1 MNASNILS
9 RGERAPDFVLPI
21 RDGTPTR
28 FYACAGGVPTVL
40 IFAEAAD
47 EGVAAFIQALDDR
60 APQQIDAF
68 VIQRSTDIPTG
79 EHTVFA
85 DADDKVRTTY
95 RLSELDAPFFFL
107 LDPNLRVLFAQT
119 IDDPQQAVSGIV
131 RALQSEP
138 RDDAPLEIAAQ
149 APVLLIPNVLNTNIC
164 NTLIHI
170 WETRGNEASGVEQSI
185 RGNRRDILDDTN
197 KKRRDHIV
205 ADEKLMRLLSTT
217 IGRRIMPEIRKA
229 FHFEATRFEGFKIAC
244 YDAAEKG
251 FFRPH
256 RDNLSPATAHRRF
269 ALTLLLNS
277 DYEGGHLTFP
287 EYGPHLYKPGPG
299 NAIIFSCSH
308 LHAVAPVTSGR
319 RFALLSFLFGKNDN
333 RTSRTI

>member
-1 MNASNILS
+1 MNAPNILS

-28 FYACAGGVPTVL
+28 FYARTGGAPTVL
-40 IFAEAAD
+40 IFAEATD
-47 EGVAAFIQALDDR
+47 DRVAAFIHALDAQ
-60 APQQIDAF
+60 APQQIDTF
-68 VIQRSTDIPTG
+68 VIQRSTDIPAR

-85 DADDKVRTTY
+85 DADNKVRTAY
-95 RLSELDAPFFFL
+95 RLLGTETPIAFL
-107 LDPNLRVLFAQT
+107 LDPNLRVLSSLTLEVPQT
-119 IDDPQQAVSGIV
+119 AADEACHIIDTIA
-131 RALQSEP
+131 QSE
-138 RDDAPLEIAAQ
+138 PLEIAAQ
-149 APVLLIPNVLNTNIC
+149 APVLLIPNVLNTDIC

-170 WETRGNEASGVEQSI
+170 WETRGNEATGVEQSI

-244 YDAAEKG
+244 YDAEEKG

-319 RFALLSFLFGKNDN
+319 RFALLSFLFGENDN
-333 RTSRTI
+333 RTSRTT